1 MPTVLQLRRGTTAE
15 HSSFTG
21 AEGEV
26 TINTT
31 KDTLVVHDGAT
42 QGGFELALADLS
54 NTTAT
59 TYADFSV
66 TDSGGDGSLSY
77 DNTTG
82 TFTYTGSSAAEVRAH
97 ITAGTGVS
105 ISSGEVAIGQAIGT
119 SDSPTFAGLTLTG
132 NQEITGNI
140 VPSAD
145 VTYDL
150 GSSLKQWRDIYV
162 GPGSLYVNGQQVVSD
177 NSGTITISADS
188 NQDVA
193 VQTSGSGDISLDP
206 TGSGIVQIKSTLQIE
221 DGNNI
226 TNSAGNA
233 IAFGSGLKAD
243 SVTANSADTSLT
255 LAGNGTGTVAIADNT
270 AITGTLS
277 TTGDAD
283 IGGDLTITGNLQ
295 VDGTTTTINSTALS
309 VDDLNITVASGA
321 ANAAA
326 ANGAGITVDGASAT
340 MTYVSAGDN
349 WSFNK
354 PLKVTGD
361 VTVTGAVV
369 PSANETYD
377 LGSSSLRW
385 RDLYLSGNTLDLGGT
400 TMSVSSG
407 AFEMADMNVTGTL
420 TYGTLNDGTAAL
432 TATVAELNKLGGVTA
447 TTVEINKL
455 DGVTATTTE
464 LNYVDGVTS
473 NIQTQ
478 INANRINVYNS
489 AGTLLN

>member
-1 MPTVLQLRRGTTAE
+1 MPTVLQLRRGTTAQ

-26 TINTT
+26 TVNTS
-31 KDTLVVHDGAT
+31 KDTLVVHDGST
-42 QGGFELALADLS
+42 QGGFEIALADLS
-54 NTTAT
+54 NTTVT
-59 TYADFSV
+59 IYVDFSV
-66 TDSGGDGSLSY
+66 TDAGGDGSLTYNNS
-77 DNTTG
+77 TG
-82 TFTYTGSSAAEVRAH
+82 AFTYTGPSAAEVQAH
-97 ITAGTGVS
+97 ITAGTGVTV
-105 ISSGEVAIGQAIGT
+105 SSGAVSIGQAIGT

-132 NQEITGNI
+132 NQTITGNI
-140 VPSAD
+140 LPSAD
-145 VTYDL
+145 VTYSL
-150 GSSLKQWRDIYV
+150 GSSSYQWADIYV

-177 NSGTITISADS
+177 NSGTITISADA

-206 TGSGIVQIKSTLQIE
+206 TGSGIVQVKSTFQIE

-226 TNSAGNA
+226 TNSAGNPVS
-233 IAFGSGLKAD
+233 FGSGLKAD

-255 LAGNGTGTVAIADNT
+255 LSGNGTGTVAIADNT

-340 MTYVSAGDN
+340 MTYVSSGDN

-354 PLKVTGD
+354 PVKVTGD

-369 PSANETYD
+369 PSANVTYD

-385 RDLYLSGNTLDLGGT
+385 RDLYLSGTTLDLGGQT
-400 TMSVSSG
+400 ISVSG
-407 AFEMADMNVTGTL
+407 DAFEMSELSVTSTL
-420 TYGTLNDGTAAL
+420 TLDSVGL
-432 TATVAELNKLGGVTA
+432 TAVQTSAESFADN
-447 TTVEINKL
+447 
-455 DGVTATTTE
+455 D
-464 LNYVDGVTS
+464 TS
-473 NIQTQ
+473 VMTSAA
-478 INANRINVYNS
+478 ANDRFRIDIYDS
-489 AGTLLN
+489 TGTLLN

>member
-1 MPTVLQLRRGTTAE
+1 MPTILQLRRGTTTE
-15 HSSFTG
+15 HASFTG

-26 TINTT
+26 TVNTT
-31 KDTLVVHDGAT
+31 KDTLVVHDGST
-42 QGGFELALADLS
+42 QGGFEMALADLS
-54 NTTAT
+54 NTNA
-59 TYADFSV
+59 
-66 TDSGGDGSLSY
+66 
-77 DNTTG
+77 
-82 TFTYTGSSAAEVRAH
+82 
-97 ITAGTGVS
+97 
-105 ISSGEVAIGQAIGT
+105 AIGQAVAT

-150 GSSLKQWRDIYV
+150 GSSTKQWRDIYV

-177 NSGTITISADS
+177 NSGTITISADA

-206 TGSGIVQIKSTLQIE
+206 TGSGIVQVKSAFQIE

-226 TNSAGNA
+226 TNSAGNPV
-233 IAFGSGLKAD
+233 AFSGGIKAD
-243 SVTANSADTSLT
+243 SVTPNSADTSLT
-255 LAGNGTGTVAIADNT
+255 LSGAGTGTVAIADNT

-277 TTGDAD
+277 TTGNAD

-295 VDGTTTTINSTALS
+295 VDGTTTTINSTSLS

-340 MTYVSAGDN
+340 INYASAGDK
-349 WSFNK
+349 WTMNK
-354 PLKVTGD
+354 PLD
-361 VTVTGAVV
+361 MGAN
-369 PSANETYD
+369 SI
-377 LGSSSLRW
+377 
-385 RDLYLSGNTLDLGGT
+385 T
-400 TMSVSSG
+400 TS
-407 AFEMADMNVTGTL
+407 
-420 TYGTLNDGTAAL
+420 
-432 TATVAELNKLGGVTA
+432 GGVTA
-447 TTVEINKL
+447 
-455 DGVTATTTE
+455 DVTGNLTGTASNASTAVTLTGLNATIAE

-478 INANRINVYNS
+478 IDNNRIDVYNS

>member
-1 MPTVLQLRRGTTAE
+1 MPTILQLRRGTTTE
-15 HSSFTG
+15 HASFTG

-26 TINTT
+26 TVNTT
-31 KDTLVVHDGAT
+31 KDALVVHDGST
-42 QGGFELALADLS
+42 QGGFEMALADLS
-54 NTTAT
+54 NTNA
-59 TYADFSV
+59 
-66 TDSGGDGSLSY
+66 
-77 DNTTG
+77 
-82 TFTYTGSSAAEVRAH
+82 
-97 ITAGTGVS
+97 
-105 ISSGEVAIGQAIGT
+105 AIGQAVAT

-150 GSSLKQWRDIYV
+150 GSSTKQWRDIYV

-177 NSGTITISADS
+177 NSGTITISADA

-206 TGSGIVQIKSTLQIE
+206 TGSGIVQVKSAFQIE

-226 TNSAGNA
+226 TNSAGNPV
-233 IAFGSGLKAD
+233 AFSGGIKAD
-243 SVTANSADTSLT
+243 SVTPNSADTSLT
-255 LAGNGTGTVAIADNT
+255 LSGAGTGTVAIADNT

-277 TTGDAD
+277 TTGNAD

-295 VDGTTTTINSTALS
+295 VDGTTTTINSTSLS

-340 MTYVSAGDN
+340 INYASAGDK
-349 WSFNK
+349 WTMNK
-354 PLKVTGD
+354 PLD
-361 VTVTGAVV
+361 MGAN
-369 PSANETYD
+369 SI
-377 LGSSSLRW
+377 
-385 RDLYLSGNTLDLGGT
+385 T
-400 TMSVSSG
+400 TS
-407 AFEMADMNVTGTL
+407 
-420 TYGTLNDGTAAL
+420 
-432 TATVAELNKLGGVTA
+432 GGVTA
-447 TTVEINKL
+447 
-455 DGVTATTTE
+455 DVTGNLTGTASNASTAVTLTGLNATIAE

-473 NIQTQ
+473 NIQNQ
-478 INANRINVYNS
+478 IDNNRIDVYNS

>member
-1 MPTVLQLRRGTTAE
+1 MPTILQLRRGTTAE

-31 KDTLVVHDGAT
+31 KDTLVVHDGST
-42 QGGFELALADLS
+42 QGGFEVALADLS
-54 NTTAT
+54 NTSAI
-59 TYADFSV
+59 DL
-66 TDSGGDGSLSY
+66 TDLSG
-77 DNTTG
+77 
-82 TFTYTGSSAAEVRAH
+82 
-97 ITAGTGVS
+97 GTGVTYNNS
-105 ISSGEVAIGQAIGT
+105 TGAIAIGQAVAT

-132 NQEITGNI
+132 SQTITGDI
-140 VPSAD
+140 LPSAD
-145 VTYDL
+145 VTYSL
-150 GSSLKQWRDIYV
+150 GSASYQWADIYV

-206 TGSGIVQIKSTLQIE
+206 TGSGIVQVKSTFQIE

-226 TNSAGNA
+226 TNSAGNPV
-233 IAFGSGLKAD
+233 AFGSGLKAD
-243 SVTANSADTSLT
+243 SITPNSADTSLT
-255 LAGNGTGTVAIADNT
+255 LSGNGTGTVAIADNT

-340 MTYVSAGDN
+340 MTYVSSGDN

-354 PLKVTGD
+354 PVKVTGD

-369 PSANETYD
+369 PSANVTYD
-377 LGSSSLRW
+377 LGTSSLRW
-385 RDLYLSGNTLDLGGT
+385 RDLYLSGSTLDLGGQT
-400 TMSVSSG
+400 ISVSGS
-407 AFEMADMNVTGTL
+407 AFEMSELAVTSTL
-420 TYGTLNDGTAAL
+420 TLDSVGL
-432 TATVAELNKLGGVTA
+432 TAVQTSAESFADN
-447 TTVEINKL
+447 
-455 DGVTATTTE
+455 D
-464 LNYVDGVTS
+464 TS
-473 NIQTQ
+473 VMTSAA
-478 INANRINVYNS
+478 ANDRFRIDIYDAS
-489 AGTLLN
+489 GTLLN